1 MIIDSDGHFFETEEI
16 FDKYMEPALRNYRP
30 RLLGDEQGHNF
41 WVVDGQTSY
50 KRPTIKGAG
59 APGTAAP
66 PGKALQSARRA
77 SPGSQTLTNLKER
90 LVDLDREKIDLQFI
104 YPSFLLHANSWP
116 DGVLGN
122 GICRAYNTWLNEAC
136 NQAPDRLKAVGVV
149 TLLDPEGAAKEITR
163 LNDMGVKAVM
173 INGTAG
179 ARRLDHPEHDVFFA
193 ACDRVGMPIAVHF
206 SLQFPF
212 VDKLFEHH
220 FPNRVLAGIFPIMAG
235 LTSVLCSGLLDRF
248 QNLKFA
254 FLEGGISWVPAHV
267 ERMDDHFENPRY
279 GAKDLLSHPPSD
291 YLKSGRIFF
300 GCEGN
305 EAIAAEDR
313 ERSRRGSLYVF
324 FRLSPRRPQRRHG
337 VGAQGSQRYR
347 RRGAPETVR
356 GQRAPFLRSV
366 AVPAGPAM
374 EKKAN
379 ESRSLSI
386 R

>member
-1 MIIDSDGHFFETEEI
+1 MIIDGDGHFFETEEI
-16 FDKYMEPALRNYRP
+16 FDKHMEPALRNYRP
-30 RLLGDEQGHNF
+30 RLLADEQGHNF

-77 SPGSQTLTNLKER
+77 SPGSQTLANLKER
-90 LVDLDREKIDLQFI
+90 LDDLDREAIDLQFI
-104 YPSFLLHANSWP
+104 YPSFLLHANAWP
-116 DGVLGN
+116 DGILAN
-122 GICRAYNTWLNEAC
+122 GICRAYNSWLNEAC

-149 TLLDPEGAAKEITR
+149 SLLDPEGAAKEITR

-193 ACDRVGMPIAVHF
+193 EANRVKMPIAVHF

-235 LTSVLCSGLLDRF
+235 LTSVLCSGLLDRYK
-248 QNLKFA
+248 NLKFA
-254 FLEGGISWVPAHV
+254 FLEGGIGWVPAHV
-267 ERMDDHFENPRY
+267 ERMDDHFDNPRY

-291 YLKSGRIFF
+291 YLKTGRLFF

-305 EAIAAEDR
+305 EATLPKIVGEVGEDLFMFSSDYPHADRTEGTATLLKNRTDIAAPVRKKLLADNAR
-313 ERSRRGSLYVF
+313 QFY
-324 FRLSPRRPQRRHG
+324 G
-337 VGAQGSQRYR
+337 V
-347 RRGAPETVR
+347 
-356 GQRAPFLRSV
+356 
-366 AVPAGPAM
+366 
-374 EKKAN
+374 
-379 ESRSLSI
+379 
-386 R
+386 